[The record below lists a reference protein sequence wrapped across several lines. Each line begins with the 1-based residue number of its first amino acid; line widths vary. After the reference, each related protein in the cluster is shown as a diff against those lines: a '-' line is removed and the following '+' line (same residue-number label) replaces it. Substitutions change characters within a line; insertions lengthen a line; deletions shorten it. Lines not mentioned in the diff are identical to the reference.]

1 MTQIG
6 RDLVDYYIYL
16 TTNKINNKKYIGQH
30 KGSPTDNYFG
40 SGTTILKA
48 IAKYGKENFTK
59 EILCFCETREEA
71 DQKEKEYIQLYNAVE
86 SKDFYNNAEGGAGG
100 DGWRAFRR
108 WAEQHP
114 EEAKNSWKENGERLQ
129 QWRKENPKQYYEKC
143 TKPFLE
149 GSKKWREN
157 NPAEMTEIM
166 ERVNKGKLKWQKEHP
181 EEHQKQ
187 VDEWRKA
194 GSEAN
199 SKAVECI
206 TTGEVFNSISEAART
221 YGIIQGNISK
231 CLKGERKS
239 AGKHPETGEKLFWK
253 LV

>member
-1 MTQIG
+1 MN
-6 RDLVDYYIYL
+6 YYIYL

-30 KGSPTDNYFG
+30 KGSPTDDYFG

-59 EILCFCETREEA
+59 DILCYCETREEA

-86 SKDFYNNAEGGAGG
+86 SKEFYNNAEGGTGG
-100 DGWRAFRR
+100 DGWRACHR
-108 WAEQHP
+108 WMEQHP
-114 EEAKNSWKENGERLQ
+114 EEAEKLWKENGKRLREWCDEDPER
-129 QWRKENPKQYYEKC
+129 YYEKC
-143 TKPFLE
+143 VLPFIE
-149 GSKKWREN
+149 SSKKWRED
-157 NPAEMTEIM
+157 NPTKMIEIM
-166 ERVNKGKLKWQKEHP
+166 EKVNEGKLKWQEKHP

-187 VDEWRKA
+187 IAEWRKA
-194 GSEAN
+194 GSDAN

-231 CLKGERKS
+231 CLKGERRS

-253 LV
+253 FA

>member
-1 MTQIG
+1 M
-6 RDLVDYYIYL
+6 DYYIYL

-30 KGSPTDNYFG
+30 KGSPTDSYFG
-40 SGTTILKA
+40 SGTTILKS

-86 SKDFYNNAEGGAGG
+86 SEEFYNNAEGGMGG
-100 DGWRAFRR
+100 DGWRACHR

-114 EEAKNSWKENGERLQ
+114 EEASKFWKESGERLQ
-129 QWRKENPKQYYEKC
+129 KWRKENSEQYYEKC
-143 TKPFLE
+143 TKPFIK
-149 GSKKWREN
+149 GSKKWRED
-157 NPAEMTEIM
+157 NPAKMIEIM
-166 ERVNKGKLKWQKEHP
+166 EKVNEAKLKWQEEHP

-194 GSEAN
+194 GSDAN

-239 AGKHPETGEKLFWK
+239 AGKHPKTGEKLFWK
-253 LV
+253 FAEKY

>member
-1 MTQIG
+1 MN
-6 RDLVDYYIYL
+6 YYIYL

-30 KGSPTDNYFG
+30 KGNPTDDYFG

-48 IAKYGKENFTK
+48 IDKYGKKNFTK

-86 SKDFYNNAEGGAGG
+86 SEEFYNNAEGGTGG
-100 DGWRAFRR
+100 DGWRACHH
-108 WAEQHP
+108 WMEQHP
-114 EEAKNSWKENGERLQ
+114 EEAKKIWKENGERLRE
-129 QWRKENPKQYYEKC
+129 WRKENPEQHYEKC
-143 TKPFLE
+143 VLPLIE
-149 GSKKWREN
+149 GSKKWRED
-157 NPAEMTEIM
+157 NPTKVIEIM
-166 ERVNKGKLKWQKEHP
+166 EKVNEAKLKWQEEHP
-181 EEHQKQ
+181 EEYQKQ

-194 GSEAN
+194 GSNAN

-231 CLKGERKS
+231 CLKGKRKS
-239 AGKHPETGEKLFWK
+239 AGKHPKTGEKLFWK
-253 LV
+253 FA

>member
-1 MTQIG
+1 MN
-6 RDLVDYYIYL
+6 YYIYL

-30 KGSPTDNYFG
+30 KGSPTDDYFG

-71 DQKEKEYIQLYNAVE
+71 DQKEKEYIQLYNAVK
-86 SKDFYNNAEGGAGG
+86 SKEFYNNAEGGTGG
-100 DGWRAFRR
+100 DGWRACHR
-108 WAEQHP
+108 WMEQHP
-114 EEAKNSWKENGERLQ
+114 EEAEKLWKENGKRLREWCDEDPER
-129 QWRKENPKQYYEKC
+129 YYEKC
-143 TKPFLE
+143 VLPFIE
-149 GSKKWREN
+149 SSKKWREN
-157 NPAEMTEIM
+157 NPTKMIEIM
-166 ERVNKGKLKWQKEHP
+166 EKVNEGKLKWQEEHP
-181 EEHQKQ
+181 KEHQKQ
-187 VDEWRKA
+187 IAEWRKA
-194 GSEAN
+194 GSDAN

-231 CLKGERKS
+231 CLKGERRS

-253 LV
+253 FA

>member
-1 MTQIG
+1 MG
-6 RDLVDYYIYL
+6 RDSMDYYIYL

-100 DGWRAFRR
+100 DGWCACHR

-114 EEAKNSWKENGERLQ
+114 EEAKNFWKENGERLRE
-129 QWRKENPKQYYEKC
+129 WCDENPERYYEKC
-143 TKPFLE
+143 VLPFIE
-149 GSKKWREN
+149 GAKKWREN
-157 NPAEMTEIM
+157 NPNKVMEIM
-166 ERVNKGKLKWQKEHP
+166 KKVNEGKLKWQEEHP

-187 VDEWRKA
+187 VYKWRKA

-199 SKAVECI
+199 SKADECI
-206 TTGEVFNSISEAART
+206 TTGEIFNSISEAARN

>member
-1 MTQIG
+1 MN
-6 RDLVDYYIYL
+6 YYIYL

-30 KGSPTDNYFG
+30 KGSPTDDYLG

-59 EILCFCETREEA
+59 EILCYCKTREEA

-86 SKDFYNNAEGGAGG
+86 SKEFYNNAEGGTGG
-100 DGWRAFRR
+100 DGWRACHR
-108 WAEQHP
+108 WMEQHP
-114 EEAKNSWKENGERLQ
+114 EEAEKIWKENGKRLREWCDEDPER
-129 QWRKENPKQYYEKC
+129 YYEKC
-143 TKPFLE
+143 VLPFIE
-149 GSKKWREN
+149 SSKKWRED
-157 NPAEMTEIM
+157 NPTKMIEIM
-166 ERVNKGKLKWQKEHP
+166 EKVNEGKLKWQEEHP

-187 VDEWRKA
+187 IAEWRKA
-194 GSEAN
+194 GSDAN

-231 CLKGERKS
+231 CLKGERRS

-253 LV
+253 FA